1 MPGSPRAAVTLLL
14 LAAAARPAAAG
25 GLDLD
30 LFGTRS
36 IGRAG
41 TAVVSGDGGT
51 SILVNPAGLAR
62 RSETRAQ
69 LGIAIHDA
77 DSTYQAPD
85 AEAENSPIVRDRA
98 QPVTAPSAGLATS
111 LGPVVL
117 GGAVLVAGSLESTL
131 PSPQVGQPSAD
142 VERLFPHRYGGLE
155 LDFRRRVVVLGAA
168 TRIGEWLGVGLAA
181 GAADVTIGERR
192 RLWAGFAGRTAD
204 EQVGAAAWD
213 VDLSLRAT
221 DDFVPLAAGGI
232 LIAPPQLPLEMAA
245 ALTWS
250 ADAYPDGKATLIGA
264 GDAAP
269 IIIDTGAGA
278 EVRVA
283 SPTTLRTGLR
293 YLGERFIAEA
303 GADLVWHRQGGKLP
317 VWRVHDLAVR
327 DVLSGRVDPIERVP
341 SLAAVRDHVA
351 LRGAVDVEAVPG
363 LLWLTAGYAF
373 ATAGTSRTHVAP
385 VFGDTGG
392 HTLAVGA
399 EATWNLVTFTLG
411 YARLIAATRT
421 VSADQTAVDVVN
433 PFDAGTAPAAPGR
446 HGRAHDAVG
455 LSVEVAWE

>member
-1 MPGSPRAAVTLLL
+1 MRAALTLLL
-14 LAAAARPAAAG
+14 VAASAGSARAG

-62 RSETRAQ
+62 RTETRAQ
-69 LGIAIHDA
+69 VGVALHDA

-85 AEAENSPIVRDRA
+85 AEAENSPMIRDRA
-98 QPVTAPSAGLATS
+98 QPVSAPSAGVATS

-117 GGAVLVAGSLESTL
+117 GGAILVAGSLERTL
-131 PSPQVGQPSAD
+131 PSPQVGQPPAD

-155 LDFRRRVVVLGAA
+155 LDFRRRVLVVGAA
-168 TRIGEWLGVGLAA
+168 TRIGEWLGVGIAA
-181 GAADVTIGERR
+181 GAADVEIGERR

-221 DDFVPLAAGGI
+221 DHFVPLAAAGV
-232 LIAPPQLPLEMAA
+232 LVAPPQLPVEMAA
-245 ALTWS
+245 AVTWS
-250 ADAYPDGKATLIGA
+250 ADAFPDGTASLIAA
-264 GDAAP
+264 GESSP
-269 IIIDTGAGA
+269 VIIDSGAGA
-278 EVRVA
+278 ELRVA
-283 SPTTLRTGLR
+283 SPTVLRTGLR
-293 YLGERFIAEA
+293 YLGERFTAELA
-303 GADLVWHRQGGKLP
+303 GDLIWHREAGKLP
-317 VWRVHDLAVR
+317 VWRVHDLAVQ
-327 DVLSGRVDPIERVP
+327 DVLSGRVDAVERVP
-341 SLAAVRDHVA
+341 SLAAVRDHAAV
-351 LRGAVDVEAVPG
+351 RGAVDVEAVPG

-373 ATAGTSRTHVAP
+373 ATAGTARAHLSP

-392 HTLAVGA
+392 HTLAIGA
-399 EATWNLVTFTLG
+399 EASWNLVTVTLG

-421 VSADQTAVDVVN
+421 VGADQTAVEVVN

-455 LSVEVAWE
+455 LAIEVAWE

>member
-1 MPGSPRAAVTLLL
+1 MPGSPRAALAVTLLL
-14 LAAAARPAAAG
+14 LAAPPARAG

-62 RSETRAQ
+62 RTETRAQ
-69 LGIAIHDA
+69 VGIAIHDA

-85 AEAENSPIVRDRA
+85 AEAENQPIIRDRA
-98 QPVTAPSAGLATS
+98 QPVSAPSAGLATS

-117 GGAVLVAGSLESTL
+117 GAAVLVAGSLESTL
-131 PSPQVGQPSAD
+131 PSPQVGQPAAD

-155 LDFRRRVVVLGAA
+155 LDFRRRVLVVGAA
-168 TRIGEWLGVGLAA
+168 TRVGEWLGVGVAA
-181 GAADVTIGERR
+181 GASDVTIGERR

-213 VDLSLRAT
+213 VDLSMRAT
-221 DDFVPLAAGGI
+221 DHLVPLAAAGV
-232 LIAPPQLPLEMAA
+232 LVAPPQLPVEMAA
-245 ALTWS
+245 ALSWS
-250 ADAYPDGKATLIGA
+250 ADAWPDGEASLIAA
-264 GDAAP
+264 GDSSP
-269 IIIDTGAGA
+269 VIIDTGAGA
-278 EVRVA
+278 ELRVA
-283 SPTTLRTGLR
+283 GPTILRTGIR
-293 YLGERFIAEA
+293 YLGERFIAELA
-303 GADLVWHRQGGKLP
+303 GDLVWHREAGKLP
-317 VWRVHDLAVR
+317 VWRLHDLAVE
-327 DVLSGRVDPIERVP
+327 DVLSGRVDDIERVP
-341 SLAAVRDHVA
+341 SLAAVRDHAAV
-351 LRGAVDVEAVPG
+351 RGAVDVETVPG

-373 ATAGTSRTHVAP
+373 STAGTARAQVSP

-399 EATWNLVTFTLG
+399 EASWNQVTVTLG
-411 YARLIAATRT
+411 YARLIAADRT
-421 VSADQTAVDVVN
+421 IAAGETAVEVVN

-455 LSVEVAWE
+455 LAIEVAWE

>member
-1 MPGSPRAAVTLLL
+1 VSGSPRAAVTLLL
-14 LAAAARPAAAG
+14 VAAAAGEARAG

-69 LGIAIHDA
+69 FAIALHDD
-77 DSTYQAPD
+77 DSTYQTPD
-85 AEAENSPIVRDRA
+85 AGAENSPIVRDRA
-98 QPVTAPSAGLATS
+98 QPVSAPSVGLATS

-117 GGAVLVAGSLESTL
+117 GAAVMVAGSLERTL
-131 PSPQVGQPSAD
+131 PAPQVGQPPAD

-155 LDFRRRVVVLGAA
+155 LDFRRRIAVVGAA
-168 TRIGEWLGVGLAA
+168 TRIGESLGVGIAA
-181 GAADVTIGERR
+181 GAADVTLGERR

-221 DDFVPLAAGGI
+221 DSFVPLAAAGV
-232 LIAPPQLPLEMAA
+232 LVAPPQLPIEMAA

-250 ADAYPDGKATLIGA
+250 ADAWPDGEASLIAA
-264 GDAAP
+264 GDSSP
-269 IIIDTGAGA
+269 LIYDSGADA
-278 EVRVA
+278 EVRIA
-283 SPTTLRTGLR
+283 GPTVLRTGLR
-293 YLGERFIAEA
+293 YLGERFIAELA
-303 GADLVWHRQGGKLP
+303 GELVWHREAGKLP
-317 VWRVHDLAVR
+317 DWHLQDLAVE
-327 DVLSGRVDPIERVP
+327 DIQSGRVDDIERVP
-341 SLAAVRDHVA
+341 SLAAVRNHSAV
-351 LRGAVDVEAVPG
+351 RGAVDVEVVRG
-363 LLWLTAGYAF
+363 LLWLTTGYAF
-373 ATAGTSRTHVAP
+373 STAATARAQVSPA
-385 VFGDTGG
+385 FGDTGG
-392 HTLAVGA
+392 HTLAIGA
-399 EATWNLVTFTLG
+399 EATWNLMTVTLG

-421 VSADQTAVDVVN
+421 VGGDDTAVDVVN

-455 LSVEVAWE
+455 LAIEVAWE